1 MIRLLYNKNYDF
13 IGLRRWAFIATTVF
27 LLLGALS
34 FAWRGLNYSIEFTG
48 GTLVQLEFAQP
59 PDIAELRSTLAS
71 AGITSAEIQQF
82 GSPTEFTVRAQDRAT
97 VQQQAAGAER
107 VSDAIKSTVL
117 ERYGAENVTV
127 VRTEAVGP
135 RVGAEL
141 RRGAIIAILI
151 SFGVTLVYLAIRFE
165 WRFGLATI
173 AATAHDILAAIA
185 FVKLM
190 NLEISLIVVAAL
202 LTVVGYSMNDTI
214 VIFDRVR
221 ENLRK
226 GRNESLHDTL
236 NRSVNETLPRT
247 VITGLTTMASLL
259 ALLVFGGGVIRPFA
273 WVLLFGII
281 VGTFSSIYIAAP
293 VLLWIESR
301 WPPPTTTA
309 RGRGHHEPVARV
321 RGTSSRP
328 VATR

>member
-13 IGLRRWAFIATTVF
+13 IGLRRWAFVATGAF
-27 LLLGALS
+27 LALGALS

-48 GTLVQLEFAQP
+48 GTLVHLEFQQP
-59 PDIAELRSTLAS
+59 PDIGQLRSTLNS
-71 AGITSAEIQQF
+71 AGVAGAQIQQF
-82 GSPTEFTVRAQDRAT
+82 GSPTEFTIRAQDRAT
-97 VQQQAAGAER
+97 VQAQAAGAER
-107 VSDAIKSTVL
+107 VSTAIERAVF
-117 ERYGAENVTV
+117 ERYGQESVTV
-127 VRTEAVGP
+127 VRTEAIGP

-151 SFGVTLVYLAIRFE
+151 SFAITLIYLAIRFE
-165 WRFGLATI
+165 WRFGFAAI
-173 AATAHDILAAIA
+173 VATAHDILAAIA

-226 GRNESLHDTL
+226 ARKESLLETL

-247 VITGLTTMASLL
+247 VITGITTLASLL
-259 ALLVFGGGVIRPFA
+259 ALLIFGGAVIRPFA

-293 VLLWIESR
+293 VLLWIEKR
-301 WPPPTTTA
+301 WPRPTTTT
-309 RGRGHHEPVARV
+309 RGRGHHEPAPRAR
-321 RGTSSRP
+321 GAGARP

>member
-1 MIRLLYNKNYDF
+1 MIRLLHGTNFDF
-13 IGLRRWAFIATTVF
+13 IRWRVWAAALTLAFLA
-27 LLLGALS
+27 LGALS
-34 FAWRGLNYSIEFTG
+34 FAWRGLNYSVEFTG
-48 GTLVQLEFAQP
+48 GVLIQLEFREP
-59 PDIAELRSTLAS
+59 PDISDVRSTLAD
-71 AGITSAEIQQF
+71 AGITGAEIQQF
-82 GSPTEFTVRAQDRAT
+82 GSPTEFTIRAQDRAV
-97 VQQQAAGAER
+97 VQAQAAGAER
-107 VSDAIKSTVL
+107 VSNTIERAL
-117 ERYGAENVTV
+117 FERYGTENVTV

-165 WRFGLATI
+165 WRFGLAVI
-173 AATAHDILAAIA
+173 VATAHDILAAIA
-185 FVKLM
+185 FIKLS
-190 NLEISLIVVAAL
+190 NIEISLFVVAAL

-226 GRNESLHDTL
+226 SRHEPLRDTL

-247 VITGLTTMASLL
+247 VITGLTTMGSLI

-273 WVLLFGII
+273 SVLLFGII

-328 VATR
+328 VVTR